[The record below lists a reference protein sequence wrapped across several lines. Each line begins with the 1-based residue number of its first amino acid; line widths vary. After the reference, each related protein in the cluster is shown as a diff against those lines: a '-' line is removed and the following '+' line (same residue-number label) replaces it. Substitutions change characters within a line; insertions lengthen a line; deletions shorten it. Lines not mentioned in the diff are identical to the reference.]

1 MVDTV
6 IVYVAG
12 KEMARAP
19 ATSKGHVTYH
29 QQTYLSVIDFYTD
42 LIQYTCASK
51 FEKYYSQLNKKQ
63 YDICYKS
70 VQSVWLKCSNAFDCV
85 Q

>member
-6 IVYVAG
+6 IAYVAG
-12 KEMARAP
+12 KEMARAR
-19 ATSKGHVTYH
+19 ATSKGHVTYN

-42 LIQYTCASK
+42 LIQYTSTLK
-51 FEKYYSQLNKKQ
+51 FGKYSQVNKKQ

-70 VQSVWLKCSNAFDCV
+70 VQSV
-85 Q
+85 

>member
-1 MVDTV
+1 MLVVDTV

-19 ATSKGHVTYH
+19 ATSKGHVMYN
-29 QQTYLSVIDFYTD
+29 QQTYSSVINFYTD
-42 LIQYTCASK
+42 LIQYTCALK
-51 FEKYYSQLNKKQ
+51 FDKYYSQVNKKQ

-70 VQSVWLKCSNAFDCV
+70 VQGEGG
-85 Q
+85 